1 MVSTIMVDASCRERL
16 SEDEIEVKFQTLTL
30 AFAIDAV
37 TLADRRDR
45 QRRQR
50 DQAEHNMETEV
61 ARLTHA
67 IHRLNPLCVDAET
80 TEMVT
85 SLLSQLDVIL
95 QVIQLDTYV
104 LY

>member
-50 DQAEHNMETEV
+50 DQAEDNMATEV
-61 ARLTHA
+61 AKLTYA

-95 QVIQLDTYV
+95 QVYN
-104 LY
+104 